1 MTHLLTRANR
11 SRNREERARLGAVS
25 DEVAIVETPAQKRK
39 RRIKKVFLN
48 LFFAAAA
55 YGLLVVA
62 ARLLH
67 RKVLYQPPDDDPGAL
82 PQGATLFEGHAAD
95 GVAVHALELMVGK
108 PTASTRTIVHFHGN
122 AETADANAA
131 LARELEKK
139 GFNVVLV
146 EYRGYG
152 RSKGASPN
160 EEGLYL
166 DALAVLDA
174 LATKGI
180 GADKIV
186 LWGQSLGTGVA
197 VEMAK
202 RGKGSRLVLVAPFTS
217 TVDLAKR
224 VVPFL
229 PSSMVMADRF
239 ESIAKAPAI
248 DAPAFV
254 VHGDIDDV
262 IPFEQG
268 ERLSK
273 AFPHGTFMKVLE
285 GRHDNLY
292 KSVTVVQAAIS
303 HAGG

>member
-1 MTHLLTRANR
+1 M
-11 SRNREERARLGAVS
+11 S
-25 DEVAIVETPAQKRK
+25 DDVAIILTPAQKRQ
-39 RRIKKVFLN
+39 RRIKKILLN

-67 RKVLYQPPDDDPGAL
+67 RRVLYQPPDDAPGAV
-82 PQGATLFEGHAAD
+82 PQGTTLLEARAAD
-95 GVAVHALELMVGK
+95 GVAVHALVLQATK
-108 PTASTRTIVHFHGN
+108 PTSSTRTIVHFHGN
-122 AETADANAA
+122 AETADANVA
-131 LARELEKK
+131 LGRELEKK
-139 GFNVVLV
+139 GFHVVLV

-152 RSKGASPN
+152 RSKGAPPT

-166 DALAVLDA
+166 DAAAVLDA
-174 LATKGI
+174 LGAKGVP
-180 GADKIV
+180 AEKIV

-202 RGKGSRLVLVAPFTS
+202 RGRGSRLVLVAPFTS
-217 TVDLAKR
+217 TIDLARR

-229 PSSMVMADRF
+229 PAKMVMVDGF
-239 ESIAKAPAI
+239 ESLAKAPEI
-248 DAPAFV
+248 QAPAFV

-273 AFPHGTFMKVLE
+273 AFPHGTFLKVEE

-292 KSVTVVQAAIS
+292 KSTSVLQAAIA